1 VDKEKGEANQGGD
14 LVNQVTA
21 PPESLELL
29 FRYLS
34 IAARHQRQSHSKN
47 TGYHRKLRNDY
58 YLYASVF
65 LEECFA
71 FGGNWPEYDH
81 ALPPTEWT
89 ALLIAVMRRVTIT
102 TFTTW
107 FSPTRQT
114 HKKGNTLF
122 VSVPAP
128 TFVAVLTRT
137 YADMIKSVQQE
148 LGTDYMIRYIMRKMK
163 K

>member
-1 VDKEKGEANQGGD
+1 VS
-14 LVNQVTA
+14 QVTA

-34 IAARHQRQSHSKN
+34 IAACHHRLSHSKN

-107 FSPTRQT
+107 FGPTRQT
-114 HKKGNTLF
+114 QKKGNTLL
-122 VSVPAP
+122 VSVPDP
-128 TFVAVLTRT
+128 IFIAVLTRT
-137 YADMIKSVQQE
+137 YAGMIKSVQQE
-148 LGTDYMIRYIMRKMK
+148 LGTDYMIRYTVRT
-163 K
+163 